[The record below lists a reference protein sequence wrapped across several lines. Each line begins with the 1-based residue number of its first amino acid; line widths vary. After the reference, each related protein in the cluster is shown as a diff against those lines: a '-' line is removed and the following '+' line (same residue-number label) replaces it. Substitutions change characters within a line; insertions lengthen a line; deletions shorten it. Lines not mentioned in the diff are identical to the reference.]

1 MEKLIPLLILLLFAY
16 FVSTYWLKNYNKKN
30 EIESIDSNRKMDF
43 GKLVNVHIRNVKI
56 GSIILIAVVI
66 LKMIYLFL
74 NEKPR

>member
-1 MEKLIPLLILLLFAY
+1 MEKLIPLLILLLFTY

-56 GSIILIAVVI
+56 GSIILITVII

-74 NEKPR
+74 NKKS